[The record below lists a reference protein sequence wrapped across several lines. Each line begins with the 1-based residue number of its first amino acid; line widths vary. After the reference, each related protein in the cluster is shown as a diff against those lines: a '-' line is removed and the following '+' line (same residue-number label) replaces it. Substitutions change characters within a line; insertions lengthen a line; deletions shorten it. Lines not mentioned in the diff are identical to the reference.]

1 MTGET
6 TTVIKFVKLSNVV
19 MLKFNGIDST
29 NVTTPTRMTAFTR
42 VNFVFDIIASTT
54 PSSILMEEEIA
65 AKNKLKKNTI
75 AIIVPPGI
83 LSKMIGI
90 VINRSGGPALTS
102 KPNANTAG
110 MITNDASTA
119 ANVSST
125 SVLIASL
132 GIL

>member
-19 MLKFNGIDST
+19 ILKFNGIDST

-54 PSSILMEEEIA
+54 PSSILIEEEIA

-90 VINRSGGPALTS
+90 VINRSGGWMG
-102 KPNANTAG
+102 KNEK
-110 MITNDASTA
+110 
-119 ANVSST
+119 SSYT
-125 SVLIASL
+125 QLSDKLLQKKRI
-132 GIL
+132 GDKKKWN

>member
-19 MLKFNGIDST
+19 ILKFNGIDST

-54 PSSILMEEEIA
+54 PSSILIEEEIA

-75 AIIVPPGI
+75 AIIVPP
-83 LSKMIGI
+83 
-90 VINRSGGPALTS
+90 
-102 KPNANTAG
+102 
-110 MITNDASTA
+110 ASYQR
-119 ANVSST
+119 
-125 SVLIASL
+125 
-132 GIL
+132 